1 MFWYLATFLLGA
13 TVMFA
18 FLYGNFEK
26 DDKEGFLIVGAIVGG
41 VTILLIL
48 LLMAFGA
55 GRAVERNA
63 DREQI
68 VPTHLIVTATPEDR

>member
-1 MFWYLATFLLGA
+1 MFTFL
-13 TVMFA
+13 
-18 FLYGNFEK
+18 YSNFEK

-41 VTILLIL
+41 VTILLFL
-48 LLMAFGA
+48 LLIAFSA

-68 VPTHLIVTATPEDR
+68 VPAHLIVTATPEDR

>member
-1 MFWYLATFLLGA
+1 MLWYLATFLLGA
-13 TVMFA
+13 SVMFVA
-18 FLYGNFEK
+18 LYSNFER
-26 DDKEGFLIVGAIVGG
+26 DDKEGFFIVGALVGG
-41 VTILLIL
+41 FTILLIL